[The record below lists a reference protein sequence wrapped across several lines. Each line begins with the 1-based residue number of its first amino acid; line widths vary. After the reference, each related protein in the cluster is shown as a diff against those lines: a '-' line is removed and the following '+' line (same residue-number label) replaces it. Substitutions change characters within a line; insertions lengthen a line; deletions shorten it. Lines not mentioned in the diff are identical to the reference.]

1 MVSPERGGPRGRGR
15 GAGQGPGGCGG
26 AEGWPGG
33 GGAGGGRYRRSV
45 MEVAILASLAQST
58 THGYELVDQLDSLAS
73 ELICIDPGSMY
84 RLLRTLEEEGLVSS
98 SWETPESGP
107 GRRVYVVTAQGL
119 EALEVMAH
127 SLSQRAATMQSLS
140 DYANQA
146 IAQARTKDSAG
157 GA

>member
-1 MVSPERGGPRGRGR
+1 MTSPGGGGPRGRGR
-15 GAGQGPGGCGG
+15 AGQGPGGCGR
-26 AEGWPGG
+26 ADGWPGG

-45 MEVAILASLAQST
+45 MEVAILASLAEST

-84 RLLRTLEEEGLVSS
+84 RLLRLLEEEGLVTS

-107 GRRVYVVTAQGL
+107 GRRVYVITDQGL
-119 EALEVMAH
+119 EALEVMSH
-127 SLSQRAATMQSLS
+127 SLSQRAATMQSLA
-140 DYANQA
+140 DHATQA
-146 IAQARTKDSAG
+146 IAKRRTGDPTN